1 MNTQSLNPTNKEKL
15 FWALGLGCLFL
26 LVYGG
31 TNTLSA
37 NLNGLPSLY
46 LPWEEKIPFLSW
58 MIIPY
63 MSLDIF
69 FIASFFWI
77 KDRRELYGHA
87 GRILIAIGISCALFI
102 LYPMQFGF
110 VRPEASGLV
119 GGLFNILSVD
129 LPYNQCPS
137 LHISL
142 SLIYWPLVRRISNGW
157 FRKSLGL
164 WFWLI
169 ALSTLTV
176 YQHHFIDIIG
186 GAVVGLLIMHT
197 IPLNKGYKA
206 VINRQAGYMGIR
218 YLAASLTMFILA
230 WLIQGYGWILI
241 YPFLSLA
248 LVASAYISGRADF
261 LQKRHGQH
269 CGIIWL
275 LFSPYLLGTKL
286 SWQFYKKRI
295 EPWQHLKEGIY
306 FGRKLTT
313 VEVHALQDHRITA
326 VLDLTPEMAES
337 STWGNVKYQHIPML
351 DFATPENNAIQAAV
365 EFIKK
370 HRNGVYVH
378 CTLGLSRSALVII
391 AYLLTEDQSLEKA
404 LSCVRKKRSGIVLG
418 DYALEALDSAPKKMN
433 NNFPCKEEADYA

>member
-1 MNTQSLNPTNKEKL
+1 MNTQSLNPSKKEKL
-15 FWALGLGCLFL
+15 VWALGLGCLFL

-46 LPWEEKIPFLSW
+46 LPWEENIPFISW
-58 MIIPY
+58 TIIPY

-87 GRILIAIGISCALFI
+87 GRILMAIGISCALFI
-102 LYPMQFGF
+102 LHPMQFGF
-110 VRPEASGLV
+110 VRPETSGLV

-142 SLIYWPLVRRISNGW
+142 SLIYWPLVRRITNGPI
-157 FRKSLGL
+157 RRLLGL

-169 ALSTLTV
+169 ALSTLTI
-176 YQHHFIDIIG
+176 YQHHFIDIVG
-186 GAVVGLLIMHT
+186 GAVVGLLVMHT
-197 IPLNKGYKA
+197 IPLNKGYKT
-206 VINRQAGYMGIR
+206 VINRQAIYMGIR

-230 WLIQGYGWILI
+230 LLIQNYGWILL
-241 YPFLSLA
+241 YPSLSLA

-261 LQKRHGQH
+261 LQKRNGRH
-269 CGIIWL
+269 CGVVWL
-275 LFSPYLLGTKL
+275 LFAPYLFATKM
-286 SWQFYKKRI
+286 SWQLYTKHI

-306 FGRKLTT
+306 FGRKLKK
-313 VEVHALQDHRITA
+313 VEVHTLKDHGIAA
-326 VLDLTPEMAES
+326 VLDLTPEIAES
-337 STWGNVKYQHIPML
+337 KTWGNVRYQHIPML
-351 DFATPENNAIQAAV
+351 DFATPDKNAIHAAT

-370 HRNGVYVH
+370 HRNGIYIH

-391 AYLLTEDQSLEKA
+391 AYLLTENINFDDA
-404 LSCVRKKRSGIVLG
+404 LSYVRKKRSGVVLG
-418 DYALEALDSAPKKMN
+418 SYALEALDSAPENKSN
-433 NNFPCKEEADYA
+433 NRPYTEETSHA